1 MRTKLLALLA
11 GSAIALAA
19 AAPAHAASWDGNA
32 FDFGLGQD
40 WELNNFYIED
50 VDLNTTSVG
59 FTQPS
64 SDGQYTDIW
73 DGGLKMYVSSTTA
86 GLDDDEYECDANSDI
101 DITDDA
107 GSLAIDCTTD
117 WSQPTN
123 ADVSI
128 RGHIRIYGPDG
139 DLIRYVLEIT
149 NNSASAITD
158 FSVETSTDFGSS
170 GEIWG
175 YQNVDESVLSLPA
188 NEDSENAAAIEATDS
203 NWIVNI
209 DYDDPSGS
217 LAWGNSTGSV
227 DVALTETDDDTFTTT
242 TDTFTVGAGETVY
255 LAYFTGWDPA
265 HLNTLGYNP
274 GLFDSEA
281 DAEANGDAV
290 VTNSAEFSALSGRL
304 AAGLPDGANVINW
317 GPAPDE
323 DLADTGADTS
333 SLWTGLCLLIAGVAV
348 VAIRRRSRA

>member
-1 MRTKLLALLA
+1 MKTKLLALLA

-19 AAPAHAASWDGNA
+19 AAPAHATSWNGSDFN
-32 FDFGLGQD
+32 FGLGN
-40 WELNNFYIED
+40 WEFYNFYVDD
-50 VDLNTTSVG
+50 VSLTSTSVS

-64 SDGQYTDIW
+64 SGGTGTDIW
-73 DGGLKMYVSSTTA
+73 DSGLLMRVTSATA
-86 GLDDDEYECDANSDI
+86 GLSDDEYDCDSNSDI
-101 DITDDA
+101 NITDDA

-117 WSQPTN
+117 WSEPTN
-123 ADVSI
+123 DDVAI

-149 NNSASAITD
+149 NNSTSAITD
-158 FSVETSTDFGSS
+158 FTVETWTDFGSS
-170 GEIWG
+170 GDIWG

-188 NEDSENAAAIEATDS
+188 SASSGNAAAIEATDS

-209 DYDDPSGS
+209 DGNDPSGS
-217 LAWGNSTGSV
+217 LAWGSSTGSV
-227 DVALTETDDDTFTTT
+227 DVALTDTSGDTFTTD
-242 TDTFTVGAGETVY
+242 TDAFTVGAGETVY

-274 GLFDSEA
+274 GRFDSVA
-281 DAEANGDAV
+281 DAESNGDVV
-290 VTNSAEFSALSGRL
+290 VTNSAEFNSFSGRL

-333 SLWTGLCLLIAGVAV
+333 SLWAGLGLLIAGVAV
-348 VAIRRRSRA
+348 VAVRRRSRA

>member
-11 GSAIALAA
+11 GSAIALSA
-19 AAPAHAASWDGNA
+19 AAPAHATSWDGSY

-40 WELNNFYIED
+40 WELDNFYIED

-64 SDGQYTDIW
+64 SDGEYTDIW
-73 DGGLKMYVSSTTA
+73 DGGLRMSVTSATA
-86 GLDDDEYECDANSDI
+86 GLSDDNYDCDNNSDI
-101 DITDDA
+101 NITDDA

-117 WSQPTN
+117 WSQPN
-123 ADVSI
+123 DDVAI

-149 NNSASAITD
+149 NNSTSAITD
-158 FSVETSTDFGSS
+158 FTVETWTDFGSS
-170 GEIWG
+170 GDIWG

-188 NEDSENAAAIEATDS
+188 NDSSGNAAAIEATDS

-209 DYDDPSGS
+209 DGNDPSGS

-227 DVALTETDDDTFTTT
+227 DVALTETDDDTFY
-242 TDTFTVGAGETVY
+242 TDTDAFTVGAGETVY
-255 LAYFTGWDPA
+255 LAYFTGWDPT
-265 HLNTLGYNP
+265 HLNTVGYNP
-274 GLFDSEA
+274 GQFDSDA

-290 VTNSAEFSALSGRL
+290 VTNSAEFNAFSGRL

-333 SLWTGLCLLIAGVAV
+333 SLWAGLGLLIAGVAV
-348 VAIRRRSRA
+348 VAVRRRSRA